1 MSLQG
6 QTALITGGGKN
17 LGAQIARE
25 IADEGVNLA
34 LHYNSPT
41 SKDETVRFRD
51 ELVAAHPEIT
61 ISIHAGDLTT
71 GAAVEKLFKD
81 AVTVHGQL
89 NIVIN
94 TVGMVLKKPMTEVS
108 EAEYDMM
115 FAWVFLPFC
124 FPRCFQKYE
133 KLTMLV

>member
-25 IADEGVNLA
+25 IADEGVDLA
-34 LHYNSPT
+34 LHYNSPS

-51 ELVAAHPEIT
+51 ELVKAHPNIKV
-61 ISIHAGDLTT
+61 SIQAGDLTT
-71 GAAVEKLFKD
+71 GAAVSKIFED
-81 AVTVHGQL
+81 AVAEHGQL

-94 TVGMVLKKPMTEVS
+94 TVGMVLKKPMTDVS
-108 EAEYDMM
+108 EAEYDTM
-115 FAWVFLPFC
+115 FA
-124 FPRCFQKYE
+124 
-133 KLTMLV
+133 